1 MAKPGFIDI
10 GISSQFNRGARRD
23 VNSSEGVNQTKQS
36 VRNNQVI
43 SGGGRATS
51 PAVPPLTRPT
61 PPAAPIKRINSPRP
75 AMGKYNIFNFGAT
88 LIFEPPSVRTCREES
103 TYM

>member
-1 MAKPGFIDI
+1 MAKPGYIDI
-10 GISSQFNRGARRD
+10 GISSQFNRSARRD

-51 PAVPPLTRPT
+51 PAVPPEVIDIPFNLTLLLPFT
-61 PPAAPIKRINSPRP
+61 A
-75 AMGKYNIFNFGAT
+75 
-88 LIFEPPSVRTCREES
+88 
-103 TYM
+103 